1 MFAQMACVDLL
12 VAGVGE
18 LAGGSLREN
27 DPQRLEAA
35 IRAQLKSRGDTRV
48 EVGART
54 GTGAGAE
61 AGAEALQH
69 PHPLQWYID
78 LRRAGLPPHGGFGLG
93 IERLLVVLLGLRSVR
108 DVVPFPRYVNSC
120 RL

>member
-35 IRAQLKSRGDTRV
+35 IRAQLKSRGGAGG
-48 EVGART
+48 ESGART
-54 GTGAGAE
+54 GVDAA
-61 AGAEALQH
+61 QQQPQ

-93 IERLLVVLLGLRSVR
+93 IERLLVLLLGLRSVR

>member
-35 IRAQLKSRGDTRV
+35 IRAQLKSRG
-48 EVGART
+48 GT
-54 GTGAGAE
+54 GGESGAGAE
-61 AGAEALQH
+61 AEAAQQHPH

-93 IERLLVVLLGLRSVR
+93 IERLLVLLLGLRSVR
-108 DVVPFPRYVNSC
+108 DAVPFPRYVNSC

>member
-1 MFAQMACVDLL
+1 M
-12 VAGVGE
+12 GE

-27 DPQRLEAA
+27 DAQRLEAA
-35 IRAQLKSRGDTRV
+35 IRAQLKSSPRPPDAHRCSG
-48 EVGART
+48 GASRT
-54 GTGAGAE
+54 GGASGGDGGGHAE
-61 AGAEALQH
+61 ADGQAAA
-69 PHPLQWYID
+69 HPLQWYVD

-93 IERLLVVLLGLRSVR
+93 IERLLVLLLGLRSVR